1 MKNNLYDLE
10 QKCKQQEK
18 KITEFN
24 QILDELENDK
34 YELEESNKELIT
46 QVQDFERD
54 YNNAVN
60 DHERDAA
67 LWKEKRE
74 FLEKQKQQAKQDLQD
89 AQQKFEITIEQ
100 LQKKDSSERNKTESA
115 QMLLISSIEKKYKDQ
130 LADLRE
136 TNAQLMRDQILKYK
150 KLESEYN
157 QLIQKYD
164 SDYKGT
170 KSEYAAL
177 ENKLKELAKS
187 EKRLISENE
196 TLKIERDRKCLEHQS
211 ALSREKD
218 IYKQREEEL
227 ENKLKEAESAKSN
240 QLFEF
245 EKLKAQWTFDRDRLQ
260 ADLED

>member
-1 MKNNLYDLE
+1 M
-10 QKCKQQEK
+10 
-18 KITEFN
+18 
-24 QILDELENDK
+24 
-34 YELEESNKELIT
+34 
-46 QVQDFERD
+46 
-54 YNNAVN
+54 N